1 MDLSVPT
8 ITQVIE
14 FQITLW
20 SNNSS
25 FKETSTSQAT
35 VAEVVEAEAGGE
47 DGETSI
53 VNFLIP

>member
-8 ITQVIE
+8 IKQVIE

-20 SNNSS
+20 SHNSS

-47 DGETSI
+47 DVETSI